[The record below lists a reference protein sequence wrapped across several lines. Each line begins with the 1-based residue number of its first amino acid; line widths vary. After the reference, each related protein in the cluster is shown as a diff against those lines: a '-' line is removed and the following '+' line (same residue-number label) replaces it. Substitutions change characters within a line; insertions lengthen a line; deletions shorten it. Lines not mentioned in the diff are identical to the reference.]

1 MARVMIRPSE
11 FLRQVLETS
20 PYPIQVKQGFITAD
34 KDGRSFLID
43 GYSGDLFAQPLIPG
57 KQVLDR
63 IKAKQCPS
71 CFNYASPEAS
81 FNCMHYVADGYVHPV
96 RICVVTEFEDGKMAA
111 LVKANQHLGGT
122 DYTPVQLKIL
132 AMLFAIHESKMP
144 ADVQRKI
151 DAVPSQESLR
161 GGSCPFFTGTRDMK
175 VHLLTRNITRQ
186 QRKRRFLDVL
196 KGMQYLG
203 SGHHAIGASYFDRKI
218 EELRSALA
226 QIRAGS
232 S

>member
-1 MARVMIRPSE
+1 MLRASE
-11 FLRQVLETS
+11 FLRHVQETS
-20 PYPIQVKQGFITAD
+20 PYPIQVKQGFITTD

-43 GYSGDLFAQPLIPG
+43 GYSGDLLALPLVPG

-63 IKAKQCPS
+63 IKAKHCPS
-71 CFNYASPEAS
+71 CFNYASPEAT
-81 FNCMHYVADGYVHPV
+81 FNCMHYVTEGYVHPI

-111 LVKANQHLGGT
+111 LVKANQCLGGA

-132 AMLFAIHESKMP
+132 AMLFAIHEGKVP

-151 DAVPSQESLR
+151 DAVPTQESLL
-161 GGSCPFFTGTRDMK
+161 GGSCPFFTSTRDMK
-175 VHLLTRNITRQ
+175 VHLITRNITRQ

-196 KGMQYLG
+196 KSFQYLPA
-203 SGHHAIGASYFDRKI
+203 GHHAVGTSYFDRKI
-218 EELRSALA
+218 AELQNALA